1 MKSWPLSVL
10 LRLSLALGLI
20 GSATAAEVHQATGF
34 KVVNA
39 APTRVD
45 VWTRVT
51 LRPAG
56 NAPDASLPRLEA
68 FALKTGEPV
77 ALRENRAFPD
87 SRIVVRMPAGL
98 DLGAAAGAAPAAAGQ
113 TRVRY
118 RVIGTS
124 TWSETAWLDA
134 DLENDGIVVHALT
147 ELVPAARYEVVVDA
161 RRDAQDHRP
170 SEESGGF
177 KTAPR
182 PEQAERVV
190 FCVMSCQ
197 KYERLDRTDGLAI
210 YRAMG
215 ALQPDFFVNT
225 GDAVYY
231 DQGPVIALTP
241 ALARYHWARMFA
253 LPTLRDF
260 HRHCSSF
267 FMKDDHDVLSNDCG
281 PSTRSGELT
290 YADGVRLFR
299 EQTVLPAT
307 AYRTFRWG
315 RDLQVWLMEGRD
327 YRTPD
332 WQEKPGP
339 SPTLWGREQIRWLG
353 ETLAASTATFR
364 LILTTVPV
372 VGPDRGNKD
381 DNYANAGFSVEGNE
395 IRALLARYP
404 NLTVIT
410 GDRHWQYVSVDA
422 ATSVKEWSVGA
433 ASAAHAGGWEE
444 KTMRPE
450 HRFLRTGQGGFL
462 SGEITPTP
470 TGASLE
476 LRLHDADG
484 SVVYREQR

>member
-1 MKSWPLSVL
+1 MKSWLLSVL

-56 NAPDASLPRLEA
+56 NAPDAPLPRLEA

-87 SRIVVRMPAGL
+87 TRIVVRMPAGL

-124 TWSETAWLDA
+124 AWSETAWRDA
-134 DLENDGIVVHALT
+134 DVEHDGIVVHALT
-147 ELVPAARYEVVVDA
+147 ELVPAARYEVIVDA
-161 RRDAQDHRP
+161 RRDAQDHWP
-170 SEESGGF
+170 SEESGEF

-182 PEQAERVV
+182 PEESERVV
-190 FCVMSCQ
+190 FSITTCQ
-197 KYERLDRTDGLAI
+197 SYDRLDHPDGLAI
-210 YRAMG
+210 YPAMA
-215 ALQPDFFVNT
+215 ALRPDFFIHT

-231 DQGPVIALTP
+231 DQGPVLALTP
-241 ALARYHWARMFA
+241 ALARYHWARMYA
-253 LPTLRDF
+253 LPALRDF
-260 HRHCSSF
+260 HRSFSSF

-332 WQEKPGP
+332 WQEQPRP
-339 SPTLWGREQIRWLG
+339 SPTLWGREQIKWLR
-353 ETLAASTATFR
+353 ETLDTSTATFR
-364 LILTTVPV
+364 LIITSVPV
-372 VGPDRGNKD
+372 VGPDRSNKD
-381 DNYANAGFSVEGNE
+381 DNYANVGFAVEGNE
-395 IRALLARYP
+395 IRELLARYT

-410 GDRHWQYVSVDA
+410 GDRHWQYVSVDP
-422 ATSVKEWSVGA
+422 ATSVQEWSVGPS
-433 ASAAHAGGWEE
+433 SAHRAGGWSEE
-444 KTMRPE
+444 APRRE
-450 HRFLRTGQGGFL
+450 HRFLRTGHGGFL
-462 SGEITPTP
+462 SGVVTPTA
-470 TGASLE
+470 TGAILE
-476 LRLHDADG
+476 LRLHDERG
-484 SVVYREQR
+484 RVVHRELK